1 MKAKKVFSV
10 LLAAALLSLAVLCV
24 QAEEPGYPRD
34 QVPSEARTA
43 GIWMDYL
50 AGEPNVK
57 HTYLVYQLAKGEVFM
72 EGEKPVLGAVERG
85 SSLQEDDD
93 FQSMLE
99 GTLALMDPESP
110 YYCTSEIDL
119 IKQLNSLWYI
129 DAKRIPYAEMTNEQL
144 LDVEPGYY
152 LIVDTNK
159 NLPETQQSFSAYIF
173 GEALGKTPETGL
185 LTVEPKATTT
195 SLKKEVRDNSKEN
208 NWGDHADFSLSNTDG
223 QQITPYL
230 DGLEELVK
238 LEDVLNPNDLHRDV
252 VAFRLTATLGE
263 NLDLYDSYKLIF
275 YDVPPVEVDYLK
287 IDNEDGE
294 CLYRVEIVDK
304 EENPKFET
312 FNCLNDGKLK
322 GFCFEKPEKNER
334 NIQFG
339 IDDVKQ
345 AFIGEDGEPVKL
357 EPGDQVRV
365 TYYMYTQKTEF
376 PMGDD
381 ETLSHEGMTV
391 ATNKAELEYSNDP
404 MSDQM
409 GKTEPEEAKLY
420 TYSVMIIKTNKGG
433 DPLTG
438 ATFALKKKDDSP
450 GAEPNTWIDMSGRTD
465 DDINDRT
472 YGQLELGKEP
482 YADSSDPAAT
492 NMWLWKQ
499 IDAGDYELVETQA
512 PDGYDKLEEPIQFK
526 LESGL
531 KDGKWTAVISTPP
544 LEENDAVMACGKET
558 VYTFEYYPNMYE
570 EEGYLVYLPAS
581 SPIYQNVPGADHRY
595 FPRDLPEDLLEEL
608 SEDFLEELPEDL
620 RKFYLEG
627 HNLNLQDLVAYAKE
641 GIFLGCAFDDKG
653 GVWYVADPDRHW
665 MGDFECEALTIT
677 VRNFRPDEKDE
688 GVMLPVS
695 GGVGTTAFYVVGG
708 MMVLFAGVIL
718 ITRKRMSRE
727 W

>member
-72 EGEKPVLGAVERG
+72 EGEKLVLGAVERG
-85 SSLQEDDD
+85 GSLKEDDD

-110 YYCTSEIDL
+110 DYCESEIDL

-129 DAKRIPYAEMTNEQL
+129 GAKRIPYAEMTNEQL

-159 NLPETQQSFSAYIF
+159 NLPETQQSFSAFIF

-208 NWGDHADFSLSNTDG
+208 NWGDHADFSLSNISG

-238 LEDVLNPNDLHRDV
+238 LEDVLNPNDLHRDT

-275 YDVPPVEVDYLK
+275 HDVPPAEVDYLK

-294 CLYRVEIVDK
+294 CLYRVEVVDK

-312 FNCLNDGKLK
+312 FNCLNDGKLE

-345 AFIGEDGEPVKL
+345 AFIGEDGKPVKL

-365 TYYMYTQKTEF
+365 TYYMYTKETEY
-376 PMGDD
+376 PMAMGDD
-381 ETLSHEGMTV
+381 ETLSHEGNTV

-472 YGQLELGKEP
+472 YGQLELGKQP
-482 YADSSDPAAT
+482 YADASDPDAT

-499 IDAGDYELVETQA
+499 IDAGDYELVETGA

-544 LEENDAVMACGKET
+544 LEENDAVMAFGKET
-558 VYTFEYYPNMYE
+558 VYTFEYVPNVYVPEDEME
-570 EEGYLVYLPAS
+570 TYLVYLPVS

-595 FPRDLPEDLLEEL
+595 FPTDIPEDLA
-608 SEDFLEELPEDL
+608 ED
-620 RKFYLEG
+620 YEG
-627 HNLNLQDLVAYAKE
+627 PNPNLKDLVAYAKE
-641 GIFLGCAFDDKG
+641 GDFDQVAYDNKG
-653 GVWYVADPDRHW
+653 GGWMVANPDYHW
-665 MGDFECEALTIT
+665 IGDFECEALTIT